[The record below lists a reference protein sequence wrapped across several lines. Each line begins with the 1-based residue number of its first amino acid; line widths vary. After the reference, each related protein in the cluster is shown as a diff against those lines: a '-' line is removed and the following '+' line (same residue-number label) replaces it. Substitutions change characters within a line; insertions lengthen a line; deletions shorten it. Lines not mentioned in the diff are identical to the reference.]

1 MLMTDRLERLV
12 SDEMDDCCEE
22 DVEERRRNLQH
33 LRDRVDAETDPD
45 DVRVLSALGD
55 ETKHRIVRLL
65 VASERGSMCVCEFD
79 GVLDVSESAAS
90 HALSELHDLGLVE
103 REKRGKWRYYSA
115 TQSAERILDALEEV

>member
-1 MLMTDRLERLV
+1 MGDRLERLV

-22 DVEERRRNLQH
+22 DVQERRRSLET
-33 LRDRVDAETDPD
+33 LRDRIDDEIDAEE
-45 DVRVLSALGD
+45 VRVLSALGD

-79 GVLDVSESAAS
+79 AVLDVSESAAS

-103 REKRGKWRYYSA
+103 REKRGRWRYYSA
-115 TQSAERILDALEEV
+115 TRRAERLLNVLEEV